1 LCKCINEMKKTRIF
15 ILKSVGM
22 KTDKCLLFL
31 NTKYDRLEESLRYFY
46 YQWVLDEPL

>member
-31 NTKYDRLEESLRYFY
+31 NTKNVTILKNRLDIFIIKESLMNH
-46 YQWVLDEPL
+46 